1 MGEHGVASAAVDA
14 RGLVIAWSA
23 GARRVL
29 GYTHGEVVGRRAVDL
44 LAEALPDSARSR
56 LAEPADWR
64 GPVHARHRDGH
75 DVELELE
82 AHPLLGSA
90 GRPSG
95 F

>member
-1 MGEHGVASAAVDA
+1 MGEQGVASAAVDA

-29 GYTHGEVVGRRAVDL
+29 GYEHAEVVGRRAADL
-44 LAEALPDSARSR
+44 LADVLPASARSR
-56 LAEPADWR
+56 LAEPADWQ

-75 DVELELE
+75 GVELELE
-82 AHPLLGSA
+82 AHPLLDSA
-90 GRPSG
+90 GKPSG